1 MKIVTNEK
9 LVQRNSRIGM
19 IAILASMSIIGVSIY
34 LSFTSIDPA
43 MLNWLWIAPIVAFLL
58 MQVGVYFGNRWGRHP
73 RPDEVLDEAL
83 KGLDDRYTVYHYS
96 LPVHHLLVGPVG
108 LWVLE
113 VYPQAGKVAYNEK
126 KKRWEHQGGTL
137 A

>member
-19 IAILASMSIIGVSIY
+19 AALLGSMSLIGLSLY
-34 LSFTSIDPA
+34 LSFTSRDPA
-43 MLNWLWIAPIVAFLL
+43 LFNLLWVSPIVAFLL

-73 RPDEVLDEAL
+73 RPDEVIDESL
-83 KGLDDRYTVYHYS
+83 KGFDDRYTLYHYS

-108 LWVLE
+108 IWVLE
-113 VYPQAGKVAYNEK
+113 VYSQAGKVAYNEK
-126 KKRWEHQGGTL
+126 KKRWQHQGGSL
-137 A
+137 